1 MEPWNS
7 DNHTMSH
14 LDRLEAVTVQ
24 QCPATLTMLSSP
36 NIKTSLVNKLSF
48 KNDNLQNK
56 RRHLRK
62 TVAELG
68 IGNWNLLKESED
80 LKDEFRR
87 LQANANCLN
96 TSVEDLHREVD
107 DAWDTLRNKDNKSKQ
122 LELQSKN
129 LD

>member
-1 MEPWNS
+1 
-7 DNHTMSH
+7 MSH

-36 NIKTSLVNKLSF
+36 NIKTFLVNKLSF
-48 KNDNLQNK
+48 KNENLQNK

-80 LKDEFRR
+80 LKDEFR
-87 LQANANCLN
+87 
-96 TSVEDLHREVD
+96 
-107 DAWDTLRNKDNKSKQ
+107 
-122 LELQSKN
+122 
-129 LD
+129 